1 MATTKLLISGLPNS
15 GKTTLLQDLTD
26 VLVFARDGKKYPFAQ
41 PHVNI
46 PDFDYIGEVL
56 TLIEEKVHAYKEKYD
71 KYPKTLVFDSFS
83 KMVLDI
89 EGNLL
94 ATIKSFPYGA
104 INVEIKRL
112 VGFIECNL
120 TESFNIVLVSHALH
134 DVDTDAYS
142 LVNAGGSW
150 GKKGGVLSE
159 VDQAIFVDVRGKK
172 RTIHLRNSKMA
183 ARTTIAELP
192 DKVDGDDFNLQTHID
207 LLLEKQTDANI
218 FSL

>member
-1 MATTKLLISGLPNS
+1 MSTTKLLISGLPNS
-15 GKTTLLQDLTD
+15 GKTTLLQTLDD

-41 PHVNI
+41 PHVNV

-56 TLIEEKVHAYKEKYD
+56 TLVEEKIHSYKEKYG
-71 KYPKTLVFDSFS
+71 KFPKTLVFDSFS

-104 INVEIKRL
+104 INTEIKRL
-112 VGFIECNL
+112 VDFIECNL
-120 TESFNIVLVSHALH
+120 TETFNIVLVSHALH
-134 DVDTDAYS
+134 DVDTDAYT

-150 GKKGGVLSE
+150 GKKGGILSE
-159 VDQAIFVDVRGKK
+159 VDQAIFVDIRGKK

-207 LLLEKQTDANI
+207 MLLEKQTDANI